1 MRREKIRQ
9 FIEEN
14 SFYDVD
20 LRRNID
26 REAEYVRN
34 LRLEKLNR
42 ESLVVS
48 KSNKKA
54 ATSMTCFK

>member
-42 ESLVVS
+42 ES
-48 KSNKKA
+48 
-54 ATSMTCFK
+54 

>member
-1 MRREKIRQ
+1 MQKDLRREKLRQ

-26 REAEYVRN
+26 SETEYVRDV
-34 LRLEKLNR
+34 RLEKLNGMI
-42 ESLVVS
+42 SS
-48 KSNKKA
+48 G
-54 ATSMTCFK
+54 